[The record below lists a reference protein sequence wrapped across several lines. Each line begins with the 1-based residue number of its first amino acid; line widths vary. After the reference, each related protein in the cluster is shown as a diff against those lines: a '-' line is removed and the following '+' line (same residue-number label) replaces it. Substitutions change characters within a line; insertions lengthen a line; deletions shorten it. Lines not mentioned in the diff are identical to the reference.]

1 MASGYAV
8 PMGHREDLLDGAKR
22 LLGTKGFGQITARDI
37 VAESGTNLGSIGYHF
52 GSKDALLNAAILDSF
67 NDWDDEVEKALAAQD
82 ADTPL
87 DRLEAFLAGV
97 VEGAQNHR
105 PMAVASMQA
114 MARFEYVPELREQFA
129 ATYNDARREVTA
141 LALNR
146 ADVDD
151 VTARRLGSLIL
162 ALINGVVLQWLVDP
176 DHAPSAADLATAIRE
191 LAVGADG

>member
-1 MASGYAV
+1 
-8 PMGHREDLLDGAKR
+8 MGHREDLLDGAKR